1 MRPGWPPASGEVGP
15 RRTPDP
21 ATTWRGTCSLQNRKK
36 HVSVA
41 EAARCGTLSRG
52 PSGRRH
58 PRKTLEALEE
68 AGRMFLLTPPRCTKS
83 PARTAPGGRR
93 PTQRDREASQ
103 AQLDGSTVCRSQ
115 TGLVGTCASPAYVTG
130 RVGASPV
137 SRLGGEPLTAATGPY
152 GACAGSAGRALSK
165 SSRAGNGAPRPRAWE
180 SRKWCTPGVGK

>member
-1 MRPGWPPASGEVGP
+1 MRPGWPPASGEEGP

-21 ATTWRGTCSLQNRKK
+21 ATIWPGTCSLQNREK

-41 EAARCGTLSRG
+41 EAAQCGTLSRG

-68 AGRMFLLTPPRCTKS
+68 AGRMFLLTPPRCMKS

-93 PTQRDREASQ
+93 PARRDREASQ
-103 AQLDGSTVCRSQ
+103 AQLDRSTVCRSQ

-137 SRLGGEPLTAATGPY
+137 
-152 GACAGSAGRALSK
+152 GRQQ
-165 SSRAGNGAPRPRAWE
+165 
-180 SRKWCTPGVGK
+180 SRKWCAPPPCVGKPEMVHPGGEVASTALPHASAWHVSVE